1 MSKILNIE
9 KVEFRNF
16 LSFGNK
22 IQTFEPNGLSF
33 ITGLNPSTDRRNF
46 CGKTNLLRVFPF
58 GLFGNVEGL
67 IKNRIVNWR
76 NKKNLEVVLNFSKNG
91 NKYILTRG
99 IKPDVL
105 KISENGVDL
114 PTPPNK
120 KDFQQQI
127 EKEILE
133 MDYDTFMRIVY
144 ADTNNSAS
152 ILTLTKP
159 KKREFLEQMF
169 NLEYF
174 TEIKDKANK
183 KINNIGQQVSQ
194 LEQQIENDKKTENDL
209 IVQVQNYKNTL
220 NNLQDSTKTLEK
232 KEKLYKET
240 LSTYDDSNE
249 KLEELNV
256 EKEKGKEKK
265 DKSTLILSKINSKIT
280 NLTNRY
286 INKKIESVDDTLIKK
301 ESETKEKEKEKFKN
315 SLKEVKHFE
324 NEIFTIKK
332 YIETNE
338 KKLKNNKLNDIST
351 CPTCMQSI
359 DHDLI
364 KHFYEHDI
372 EENEKILQENE
383 EKIKK
388 WEIKSDEIKENE
400 KNKKINDA
408 IKIKTMQIDTEIGHL
423 NHKLKEIKGVQ
434 LLQNKKLKYISVIP
448 KLEKA
453 QIKIKSD
460 IETINELLG
469 IIDAKETYLKEFL
482 NSVDEMK
489 REIETLKDKVIYEE
503 KERKRIQDWIKET
516 ENKKVNLIKEI
527 DKNNKDVLKLKTIK
541 DYFIVIKDITADK
554 ESKQYAISNKVP
566 LLNQR
571 VNQYLSKS
579 GVNYYVK
586 LDGWLEPEI
595 RGPGIKDCSYENL
608 SGAERVSIDRS
619 LQFAFNDINKFQS
632 PTHLNLMI
640 LDELLDS
647 SMDSQGLQYLMQIVK
662 KKQQDDKSNI
672 LIVSHRSET
681 LNELEEFFDNKY
693 VILFEKGFSYI
704 KKL

>member
-1 MSKILNIE
+1 
-9 KVEFRNF
+9 
-16 LSFGNK
+16 
-22 IQTFEPNGLSF
+22 
-33 ITGLNPSTDRRNF
+33 
-46 CGKTNLLRVFPF
+46 
-58 GLFGNVEGL
+58 
-67 IKNRIVNWR
+67 
-76 NKKNLEVVLNFSKNG
+76 VLNFSKNG

-152 ILTLTKP
+152 ILTLSKP
-159 KKREFLEQMF
+159 KKREFLEQIF
-169 NLEYF
+169 NLGYF

-183 KINNIGQQVSQ
+183 KISIIGQQISQ

-209 IVQVQNYKNTL
+209 IIQIQNYKSTL
-220 NNLQDSTKTLEK
+220 NNLQDSTKILEK

-286 INKKIESVDDTLIKK
+286 INKKIESVDDALIKK
-301 ESETKEKEKEKFKN
+301 EIETKEKEKEKFKN
-315 SLKEVKHFE
+315 SLKEVKHFDDEFIEEVDKNKKHFE

-372 EENEKILQENE
+372 KENEKILQENE

-408 IKIKTMQIDTEIGHL
+408 IKIKTMQIDTEISHL

-619 LQFAFNDINKFQS
+619 LQFAFNDINKFQA
-632 PTHLNLMI
+632 PTHLDLMI

-647 SMDSQGLQYLMQIVK
+647 SMDSQGLHYLMQIVK